1 MLVEFFGVRGSCP
14 CPSPQ
19 HGRYGGNTA
28 CVSLTVAD
36 QPPIIFDLGTGLR
49 SFGGTQPTD
58 GSFRGTALVTH
69 IHWDHVQGLPFFPPA
84 DRTGAQL
91 DIYGPAHPEGTLAE
105 CFDGFMR
112 PPYFP
117 IRFRDLRGEYRFHDV
132 GETGLKVGEAEVLVR
147 EVPHT
152 GPTLGYRVTW
162 DGATVT
168 YISDHQAPIGLDS
181 VPDAVLKKPG
191 RLTPEEFDEI
201 KLHSAIGAQ
210 LLKDVVHEHPGNTFL
225 PMGVDI
231 AHGHHEKWD
240 GSGYPQGLA
249 GTNIPL
255 SGRIV
260 AVADVYDAL
269 SHQRCYKP
277 AMTHEE
283 SAAIIKD
290 GAGKHFDPELVE
302 IFSESAAEFQR
313 ILHDLDH
320 PPEAAAPASA

>member
-1 MLVEFFGVRGSCP
+1 VLVEFFGVRGSCP

-28 CVSLTVAD
+28 CVSLTVEN
-36 QPPIIFDLGTGLR
+36 QPPIILDLGTGLR

-91 DIYGPAHPEGTLAE
+91 DIYGPVHPEGTLAE

-132 GETGLKVGEAEVLVR
+132 ADCHFRIGEAEVLVR

-181 VPDAVLKKPG
+181 IPDTVLELASGADLLIHDAQYTRAEFAEKAHWGHCTTDYALKVAQEAGARRLVLFHHDPAHTDREMDRLLAETKALVNG
-191 RLTPEEFDEI
+191 RGP
-201 KLHSAIGAQ
+201 K
-210 LLKDVVHEHPGNTFL
+210 V
-225 PMGVDI
+225 
-231 AHGHHEKWD
+231 
-240 GSGYPQGLA
+240 LA
-249 GTNIPL
+249 
-255 SGRIV
+255 
-260 AVADVYDAL
+260 
-269 SHQRCYKP
+269 
-277 AMTHEE
+277 
-283 SAAIIKD
+283 
-290 GAGKHFDPELVE
+290 
-302 IFSESAAEFQR
+302 AAEGMR
-313 ILHDLDH
+313 LKL
-320 PPEAAAPASA
+320 